1 MKASA
6 KWINV
11 NHEGGFRSPG
21 LVLSKLLSKHLRS
34 EQFFNTPK
42 DFVKTMCGRHLLHLS
57 DGWWLSLCFSLLL
70 LSVSSLVLFL
80 FLSCVW
86 MWVCVRVWLVLFNC
100 WLLLNRSSASR
111 STRWKSHWNLQLRN
125 TAPNERLSIS
135 FICFTQPKRWKR
147 CMCAHDSMEKKN
159 TWDKKNKDSKCCFY
173 YLMCCLFM
181 CIYTWTA

>member
-1 MKASA
+1 MR
-6 KWINV
+6 V
-11 NHEGGFRSPG
+11 GFVLQALFYQSYFLNIWGRSNSST
-21 LVLSKLLSKHLRS
+21 L
-34 EQFFNTPK
+34 PK
-42 DFVKTMCGRHLLHLS
+42 TLWKTMCGRHLLHLS

-86 MWVCVRVWLVLFNC
+86 MWVCVWVWLVLFNC

-173 YLMCCLFM
+173 YLMCCLFV